1 MKKIVILGAGKSG
14 VGSAELARKNFCEVF
29 VSDYG
34 LIEEQIKKK
43 FKKLNIGF
51 EENSH
56 DLAKSIDADIVI
68 KSPGISDQSEVV
80 SFFNDKKINVISE
93 IEFAY
98 NFSKSKII
106 GITGSNGKT
115 TTSTLI
121 HKLITDAEISC
132 SISGNIGFSFSNVCN
147 DNVQYSVVEL
157 SSFQLDGVEK
167 FKPHIAVLT
176 GISPDHL
183 DRYKNYKDYIRSKFR
198 ITKNQSQD
206 DYLIYNSDCEEINEY
221 IKSNSINSILLPFST
236 KKKVD
241 QGAYYSNNE
250 INIIIDKNK
259 ITMPTENF
267 LVKGNHNI
275 KNAMAAATVA
285 NLLKIR
291 KETIRK
297 SLEHFQGVEHR
308 LENVLTINKVK
319 YMNDSKATNIN
330 AVYYALESMESP
342 TIWIVGGID
351 KGNDYS
357 ELTKLVSKKV
367 KAIICLGV
375 NNMKIIDHFE
385 NIVEYIAETTSMSEA
400 VSEAYKISNSGDTV
414 LLSPACAS
422 FDLFDDYEDRGRQF
436 KSAVR
441 KL

>member
-1 MKKIVILGAGKSG
+1 MKKIVILGAGESG
-14 VGSAELARKNFCEVF
+14 VGSAELARKNSYEVF

-34 LIEEQIKKK
+34 LIDEQIKEK
-43 FKKLNIGF
+43 FKKLNIEF

-98 NFSKSKII
+98 NFSKSNII

-221 IKSNSINSILLPFST
+221 IKTNSINSILLPFST

>member
-1 MKKIVILGAGKSG
+1 MKKIVILGAGESG
-14 VGSAELARKNFCEVF
+14 VGSAELAKKNFYEVF

-34 LIEEQIKKK
+34 LIKAQIKKK
-43 FKKLNIGF
+43 LKSLNIGF

-56 DLAKSIDADIVI
+56 DLAKLINADLVI
-68 KSPGISDQSEVV
+68 KSPGISDQSEVI
-80 SFFNDKKINVISE
+80 SFFNDKKIKVISE

-98 NFSKSKII
+98 NFSKSNII

-115 TTSTLI
+115 TTSMLI
-121 HKLITDAEISC
+121 HKLITDANLSC
-132 SISGNIGFSFSNVCN
+132 SVSGNIGFGFSNVCD

-183 DRYKNYKDYIRSKFR
+183 DRYKNYKDYIKSKFR

-241 QGAYYSNNE
+241 QGAYYLNNE
-250 INIIIDKNK
+250 ISIIIDKNK

-385 NIVEYIAETTSMSEA
+385 NIVEYIVETTSMNEA

>member
-1 MKKIVILGAGKSG
+1 MKKIVILGAGESG
-14 VGSAELARKNFCEVF
+14 VGSAELARKNSYEVF

-34 LIEEQIKKK
+34 LIDEQIKQK
-43 FKKLNIGF
+43 FKKLNIEF

-56 DLAKSIDADIVI
+56 DLAKSINADLVI

-80 SFFNDKKINVISE
+80 SFFNHQNIKIISE

-98 NFSKSKII
+98 NFSKSNII

-157 SSFQLDGVEK
+157 SGFQLDGVEK

-206 DYLIYNSDCEEINEY
+206 DYLIYDSDCEEINQY
-221 IKSNSINSILLPFST
+221 IKTNSINSILLPFST

>member
-1 MKKIVILGAGKSG
+1 MKKIVILGAGESG
-14 VGSAELARKNFCEVF
+14 VGSAELARKNSYEVF

-34 LIEEQIKKK
+34 LIDEQIKEK
-43 FKKLNIGF
+43 FKKLNIEF

-68 KSPGISDQSEVV
+68 KSPGISDQSEVI
-80 SFFNDKKINVISE
+80 SFFNHQNIKIISE

-98 NFSKSKII
+98 NFSKSNII

-221 IKSNSINSILLPFST
+221 IKTNSINSILLPFST

>member
-1 MKKIVILGAGKSG
+1 MKKIVILGAGESG
-14 VGSAELARKNFCEVF
+14 VGSAELARKNSYEVF

-34 LIEEQIKKK
+34 LIDEQIKEK
-43 FKKLNIGF
+43 FKKLNIEF

-80 SFFNDKKINVISE
+80 SFFNHQNIKIISE

>member
-1 MKKIVILGAGKSG
+1 MKKIVILGAGESG
-14 VGSAELARKNFCEVF
+14 AGSAELARKNSYEVF

-34 LIEEQIKKK
+34 LIDNQIKEK
-43 FKKLNIGF
+43 FKKLNIEF

-56 DLAKSIDADIVI
+56 DLAKSINADLVI

-80 SFFNDKKINVISE
+80 SFFNHQNIKIISE

-221 IKSNSINSILLPFST
+221 IKTNSINSILLPFST

>member
-1 MKKIVILGAGKSG
+1 MKKIVILGAGESG
-14 VGSAELARKNFCEVF
+14 VGSAELARKNSYEVF

-34 LIEEQIKKK
+34 LIDEQIKEK
-43 FKKLNIGF
+43 FKKLNIEF

-56 DLAKSIDADIVI
+56 DLAKSINADLVI

-80 SFFNDKKINVISE
+80 SFFNHQNIKIISE

-221 IKSNSINSILLPFST
+221 IKTNSINSILLPFST

>member
-1 MKKIVILGAGKSG
+1 MKKIVILGAGESG
-14 VGSAELARKNFCEVF
+14 VGSAELARKNSYEVF

-34 LIEEQIKKK
+34 LIDEQIKEK
-43 FKKLNIGF
+43 FKKLNIEF

-98 NFSKSKII
+98 NFSKSNII

-221 IKSNSINSILLPFST
+221 LKTNSINSILLPFST

>member
-1 MKKIVILGAGKSG
+1 MKKIVILGAGESG
-14 VGSAELARKNFCEVF
+14 AGSAELARKNSYEVF

-34 LIEEQIKKK
+34 LIDEQIKQK
-43 FKKLNIGF
+43 FKKLNIEF

-56 DLAKSIDADIVI
+56 DLAKSINADLVI

-80 SFFNDKKINVISE
+80 SFFNHQNIKIISE

-206 DYLIYNSDCEEINEY
+206 DYLIYDSDCEEINQY
-221 IKSNSINSILLPFST
+221 IKTNSINSILLPFST

>member
-1 MKKIVILGAGKSG
+1 MKKIVILGAGESG
-14 VGSAELARKNFCEVF
+14 AGSAELARKNSYEVF

-34 LIEEQIKKK
+34 LIDEQIKEK
-43 FKKLNIGF
+43 FKKLNIEF

-98 NFSKSKII
+98 NFSKSNII

>member
-1 MKKIVILGAGKSG
+1 MKKIVILGAGESG
-14 VGSAELARKNFCEVF
+14 AGSAELARKNSYEVF

-34 LIEEQIKKK
+34 LIDNQIKEK
-43 FKKLNIGF
+43 FKKLNIEF

-56 DLAKSIDADIVI
+56 DLAKSINADLVI

-80 SFFNDKKINVISE
+80 SFFNHQNIKIISE

>member
-1 MKKIVILGAGKSG
+1 MKKIVILGAGESG
-14 VGSAELARKNFCEVF
+14 VGSAELARKNSYEVF

-34 LIEEQIKKK
+34 LIDEQIKEK
-43 FKKLNIGF
+43 FKKLNIEF

-132 SISGNIGFSFSNVCN
+132 SISGNIGFSFSKVCD

-157 SSFQLDGVEK
+157 SSFQLDGVDK

-183 DRYKNYKDYIRSKFR
+183 DRYKNYKDYIKSKFR

-206 DYLIYNSDCEEINEY
+206 DYLIYNSDCEEINDY

-236 KKKVD
+236 IKKVD

-357 ELTKLVSKKV
+357 ELTKLVSTKV

>member
-1 MKKIVILGAGKSG
+1 MKKIVILGAGESG
-14 VGSAELARKNFCEVF
+14 AGSAELARKNSYEVF

-34 LIEEQIKKK
+34 LIDEQIKQK
-43 FKKLNIGF
+43 FKKLNIEF

-56 DLAKSIDADIVI
+56 DLAKSINADLVI

-80 SFFNDKKINVISE
+80 SFFNHQNIKIISE

-221 IKSNSINSILLPFST
+221 IKTNSINSILLPFST